1 MKFGSDK
8 SHVRRLTRKDLAPK
22 SEGGMFTVA
31 EKRRMKI
38 TSQKE
43 QYIVTKDY
51 TDPFEGKTYHEGQ
64 VISNRQGRNV
74 QIQEQGSY
82 QSYSQY
88 TSVWSPK
95 AKRSNKDVVNRDS
108 WIRRAAKKTGRTP
121 NSIRQDPQFR
131 QAWTSF
137 HVLNKDNRKDVSPQG
152 PLAKILVA
160 AGLRD
165 KDAKYKVGDTPD
177 REKAKTY
184 TPRKGA

>member
-1 MKFGSDK
+1 VKFGSDK

-51 TDPFEGKTYHEGQ
+51 RDPFEGKVYHSGQ

-74 QIQEQGSY
+74 QIQEQGAY

-95 AKRSNKDVVNRDS
+95 ARVGKPEDKTLVRTRDS
-108 WIRRAAKKTGRTP
+108 WIRRAAMKTGRTP
-121 NSIRQDPQFR
+121 NSIRQDPEFR
-131 QAWTSF
+131 QAFTQHHVINKGKKDTSPTG
-137 HVLNKDNRKDVSPQG
+137 S
-152 PLAKILVA
+152 LARILVA

-165 KDAKYKVGDTPD
+165 KNAKYNVGDTPKD
-177 REKAKTY
+177 K
-184 TPRKGA
+184 RKKK